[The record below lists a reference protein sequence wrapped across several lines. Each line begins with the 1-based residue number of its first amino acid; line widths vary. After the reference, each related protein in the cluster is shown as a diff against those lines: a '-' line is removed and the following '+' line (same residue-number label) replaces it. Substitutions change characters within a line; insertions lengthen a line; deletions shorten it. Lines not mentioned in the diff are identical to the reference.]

1 VSRATAWIEAA
12 GIPAVGVTCR
22 GFSPP
27 ARLVGRAEGVP
38 NMRLLEFP
46 PPNIGAMRKDELVEA
61 TLNKM
66 DELVALFT
74 QAAPGSEKAAES
86 AAAAKASSAR
96 DIVFTGDLN
105 EVNDHFRD
113 NIWSDGLPI
122 VPPTVREVEAMLAFT
137 DRAPDEVIGLLPPT
151 RLPATVWKVAVNGV
165 MAGCRPEYMP
175 VLVAIAEAVS
185 DERFGI
191 ENVGS
196 TVGLTPLIVLNGPI
210 IKELGFNSG
219 QGVLRPQAQANI
231 TVSRF
236 LRLLMVNVAGYRLGE
251 SDMATFGRNYYPV
264 LAEAEAESPWAPMSV
279 DRGFAAGTNL
289 ITVQSADTT
298 GHSFLTE
305 GPAESHLR
313 VIAREIVR
321 ELGGNLLV
329 AMEHFGGHV
338 SPVLGLTPLVAGIFA
353 KAGYSKLDVKR
364 WLYEHALV
372 PARLFDEQLARIEQG
387 YNLTEAVKRGSLEK
401 RFALNNDPERLVP
414 VLHQPEELQI
424 VVCGAPN
431 RNRSFICGQ
440 FGKYGGDVS
449 REIRL
454 PAGWDAKLAKTRR

>member
-1 VSRATAWIEAA
+1 
-12 GIPAVGVTCR
+12 
-22 GFSPP
+22 
-27 ARLVGRAEGVP
+27 
-38 NMRLLEFP
+38 MRLLEFA
-46 PPNIGAMRKDELVEA
+46 PPNIGAMRKDELVAA
-61 TLNKM
+61 TLAKV
-66 DELVALFT
+66 DELIALFT
-74 QAAPGSEKAAES
+74 RPAPGSIGVEGAASCGPKIGSAES
-86 AAAAKASSAR
+86 GSR
-96 DIVFTGDLN
+96 DVVFSGDLN
-105 EVNDHFRD
+105 EVNDYFREQ
-113 NIWSDGLPI
+113 IWSDGLPI
-122 VPPTVREVEAMLAFT
+122 VPPTLAEVEAFLSFI
-137 DRAPDEVIGLLPPT
+137 DRSPDEVIGILPPT

-175 VLVAIAEAVS
+175 VLVAIAEAISVP
-185 DERFGI
+185 RFGI

-196 TVGLTPLIVLNGPI
+196 TVGLTPLIILNGPI

-251 SDMATFGRNYYPV
+251 ADMATFGRNYYPV
-264 LAEAEAESPWAPMSV
+264 LAEAEDESPWEPMSV

-313 VIAREIVR
+313 VIAREITR

-329 AMEHFGGHV
+329 AMEHFGGHI

-353 KAGYSKLDVKR
+353 KAGYSKRDVKQ
-364 WLYEHALV
+364 WLFDHALV
-372 PARLFDEQLARIEQG
+372 SARLFDEQLGRVEQG
-387 YNLTEAVKRGSLEK
+387 YNLSEAVKRGSLDQG
-401 RFALNNDPERLVP
+401 FALSDDPDRMVP
-414 VLHQPEELQI
+414 VLHKPEELQI

-431 RNRSFICGQ
+431 RNRSFIAGQ

-449 REIRL
+449 KEIRL
-454 PAGWDAKLAKTRR
+454 PVGWREKLGERD

>member
-1 VSRATAWIEAA
+1 M
-12 GIPAVGVTCR
+12 GK
-22 GFSPP
+22 
-27 ARLVGRAEGVP
+27 AEGVP
-38 NMRLLEFP
+38 HMRLLEFP
-46 PPNIGAMRKDELVEA
+46 PPNIGAMREAELFEA
-61 TLNKM
+61 TLAKV
-66 DELVALFT
+66 DDLIALLT
-74 QAAPGSEKAAES
+74 QPAPGSATET
-86 AAAAKASSAR
+86 ASRTDKRVGAR
-96 DIVFTGDLN
+96 DIVFSGDLN
-105 EVNDHFRD
+105 EVNDHFREK
-113 NIWSDGLPI
+113 IWCDGLPI
-122 VPPTVREVEAMLAFT
+122 VPPTLEEVEAMLAFT

-175 VLVAIAEAVS
+175 VLLALADAVS
-185 DERFGI
+185 DVRFGI

-196 TVGLTPLIVLNGPI
+196 TVGLTPLIILNGLI
-210 IKELGFNSG
+210 AKELGFNSG

-264 LAEAEAESPWAPMSV
+264 IAEAEDESPWAPMSV
-279 DRGFAAGTNL
+279 DRGFAVGSNV

-305 GPAESHLR
+305 GPAESHLG
-313 VIAREIVR
+313 VIAREMTR

-329 AMEHFGGHV
+329 AMEHFGGHI
-338 SPVLGLTPLVAGIFA
+338 SPVLGLTPLIAGIFS
-353 KAGYSKLDVKR
+353 KAGFSKLDVKR

-372 PARLFDEQLARIEQG
+372 SARLFDEQLARVEQG
-387 YNLTEAVKRGSLEK
+387 YNLIEAVKRGSLDK
-401 RFALNNDPERLVP
+401 RFTLNDDPERLVP
-414 VLHQPEELQI
+414 ILHKPEELQI

-431 RNRSFICGQ
+431 RNRSFISGQ

-454 PAGWDAKLAKTRR
+454 PADWKQKLASVKR

>member
-1 VSRATAWIEAA
+1 MSRATAWIEAA

-27 ARLVGRAEGVP
+27 ARLVARAEGVP
-38 NMRLLEFP
+38 NLRLLEFP
-46 PPNIGAMRKDELVEA
+46 PPNIGAMRQDEITAATLERLDELV
-61 TLNKM
+61 T
-66 DELVALFT
+66 LFT
-74 QAAPGSEKAAES
+74 QAAPGTV
-86 AAAAKASSAR
+86 AAAAPASAAGSAR
-96 DIVFTGDLN
+96 DIVFSGNLR
-105 EVNDHFRD
+105 EVNDYFRGKV
-113 NIWSDGLPI
+113 WSDGLPI
-122 VPPTVREVEAMLAFT
+122 VPPTVAEVEEMLGFT
-137 DRAPDEVIGLLPPT
+137 ERAPDEVIGLLPPT

-165 MAGCRPEYMP
+165 MAGCRPEYLP
-175 VLVAIAEAVS
+175 VLLAIAEAVA
-185 DERFGI
+185 DTRFGV

-196 TVGLTPLIVLNGPI
+196 TVGLTPLIMLNGPI
-210 IKELGFNSG
+210 IKELEFNAG

-236 LRLLMVNVAGYRLGE
+236 LRLLMVNIAGYRLGE

-264 LAEAEAESPWAPMSV
+264 LAEAEDESPWAPMSV
-279 DRGFAAGTNL
+279 DRGFAASTNL

-313 VIAREIVR
+313 VIAREMVR

-329 AMEHFGGHV
+329 AMEHFGGHI
-338 SPVLGLTPLVAGIFA
+338 SPVLGLTPLISGIFA

-364 WLYEHALV
+364 WLFDHALV

-387 YNLTEAVKRGSLEK
+387 YNLQEAVRRGSLDQ
-401 RFALNNDPERLVP
+401 RFAENDDPERLVP

-431 RNRSFICGQ
+431 RNRSFIAGQ

-449 REIRL
+449 REVRL
-454 PAGWDAKLAKTRR
+454 PARWKEKLATLRR